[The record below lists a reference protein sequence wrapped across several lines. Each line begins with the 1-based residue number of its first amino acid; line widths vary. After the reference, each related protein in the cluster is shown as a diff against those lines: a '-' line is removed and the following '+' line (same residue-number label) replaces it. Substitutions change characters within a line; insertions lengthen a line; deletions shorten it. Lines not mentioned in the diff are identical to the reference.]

1 MLSEKLYALR
11 KSRGLTQ
18 EQLAEA
24 LGVSRQAVSKWESG
38 ASEPELASLRAISAF
53 FGVSLDSLLGGGAPG
68 PEEGQAGREAPAVSR
83 GPGPEGRGSAPRRR
97 SMLPGLAACAAG
109 AAGLLVWGLVSILS
123 PEASGQMAASS
134 ALHLDGNGLF
144 LLLCAALLALGAAL
158 LIKRK

>member
-68 PEEGQAGREAPAVSR
+68 PEEGQAGREAPAGSR
-83 GPGPEGRGSAPRRR
+83 GPGPEGRGERAAAP
-97 SMLPGLAACAAG
+97 LHAAG
-109 AAGLLVWGLVSILS
+109 ASPPAPPGPPACWSGGLS
-123 PEASGQMAASS
+123 PSS
-134 ALHLDGNGLF
+134 ARRPPGRWPRPRQH
-144 LLLCAALLALGAAL
+144 A
-158 LIKRK
+158 I